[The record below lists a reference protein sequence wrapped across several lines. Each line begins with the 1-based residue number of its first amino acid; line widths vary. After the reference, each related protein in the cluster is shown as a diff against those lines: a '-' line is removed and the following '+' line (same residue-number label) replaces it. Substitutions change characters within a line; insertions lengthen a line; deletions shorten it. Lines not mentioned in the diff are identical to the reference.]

1 VAYLRSGLV
10 IKRGWVDD
18 QKFVEYLAISQTLP
32 GLNATNMAVLVGDR
46 LRGFFGALAAIVAI
60 CLPGAVLMLIAGALY
75 QSHGDKPLVT
85 AMLRG
90 VAAAA
95 VGLILATTIQL
106 GKKSLAHVNDLIFG
120 RPDGLRGRSPS
131 PVGAAGADR
140 RRYPG
145 NPLVPSPQIQGG
157 EPMNQIIALIRVFS
171 YLSILTVG
179 GGLAAFPEMK
189 VLTVDVHKWLT
200 FPQLIHLYSMGQSLL
215 GRT

>member
-1 VAYLRSGLV
+1 MSDVSAKPALESSSPAAPASGDISVVSIFLEFLLIGATSFGGGVVAYLRSGLV

-106 GKKSLAHVNDLIFG
+106 GKKSLAHVNDLIF
-120 RPDGLRGRSPS
+120 
-131 PVGAAGADR
+131 VG
-140 RRYPG
+140 
-145 NPLVPSPQIQGG
+145 
-157 EPMNQIIALIRVFS
+157 
-171 YLSILTVG
+171 LTVFG
-179 GGLAAFPEMK
+179 VDRLHQSVPRVLIAVGILAILWYHPRKFRE
-189 VLTVDVHKWLT
+189 VS
-200 FPQLIHLYSMGQSLL
+200 Q
-215 GRT
+215 